1 MSDRKVLNRYIP
13 NDFDPSIVPPKKR
26 LKNGQFTINMMMPFT
41 VRCNS
46 CGAYI
51 TRGKKFN
58 ARQETVKDEN
68 YLGIKIYRFYIKCD
82 VCRGEFTIKTDPKNT
97 DYVCEFGAHRTYNA
111 KKAQAEAEA
120 EEKRQRE
127 EDEKDAMVAL
137 ENKTSESKSNLDFN
151 DALEE
156 IMELNIANNRSNS
169 VDKVFDQFSQADA
182 EAKQQKKLAEDAEIE
197 EEFQRL
203 KKMEL
208 PKISAGIA
216 TGGAPERGKDDKS
229 EESTKDAVRDI
240 LSTFKGSEK
249 EKKIGGMLDNV
260 PLDVSFI
267 PIDVEP
273 INKEKESKK
282 PSTNIQQQQQ
292 SSPPSSS
299 GEKTT
304 TDVLGLCCCYDS
316 DSDSDSDS
324 D

>member
-13 NDFDPSIVPPKKR
+13 NDFDPSIIPAKKR

-111 KKAQAEAEA
+111 KKAQEDAEA

-127 EDEKDAMVAL
+127 EDEKDVMVAL
-137 ENKTSESKSNLDFN
+137 ENRTSESKNNLDIN

-169 VDKVFDQFSQADA
+169 VDKVFEQFSHADT
-182 EAKQQKKLAEDAEIE
+182 EVKRQEKLAEDAEIE

-203 KKMEL
+203 KKMESV
-208 PKISAGIA
+208 KVAGTSEA
-216 TGGAPERGKDDKS
+216 GKGQG
-229 EESTKDAVRDI
+229 EESTKEAVRD
-240 LSTFKGSEK
+240 LFSTFKSSEKKVVKEK
-249 EKKIGGMLDNV
+249 EKKKAESLDSV
-260 PLDVSFI
+260 PLDVEFVPVAI
-267 PIDVEP
+267 EP
-273 INKEKESKK
+273 AGPKKSPKES
-282 PSTNIQQQQQ
+282 
-292 SSPPSSS
+292 
-299 GEKTT
+299 EA
-304 TDVLGLCCCYDS
+304 DVLGLCCDYDSDPDS
-316 DSDSDSDS
+316 DSD
-324 D
+324 

>member
-1 MSDRKVLNRYIP
+1 MADRKVLNRYIP

-111 KKAQAEAEA
+111 KKAREEAEA
-120 EEKRQRE
+120 EEQRQRE

-137 ENKTSESKSNLDFN
+137 ENRTSESKNSLDIN

-169 VDKVFDQFSQADA
+169 VDKVFEQFSHADT
-182 EAKQQKKLAEDAEIE
+182 EAKRQEKLAEDAEIE

-203 KKMEL
+203 RKMEPL
-208 PKISAGIA
+208 RAAGSQ
-216 TGGAPERGKDDKS
+216 GAGKEEEGEGKS
-229 EESTKDAVRDI
+229 EESTREAVRDI
-240 LSTFKGSEK
+240 FSTFRSSGAKDKEKKEEEEK
-249 EKKIGGMLDNV
+249 EKKKRDSLDSVALGVEFV
-260 PLDVSFI
+260 PVE
-267 PIDVEP
+267 VEP
-273 INKEKESKK
+273 VNCSKKSSKESG
-282 PSTNIQQQQQ
+282 SDAL
-292 SSPPSSS
+292 S
-299 GEKTT
+299 
-304 TDVLGLCCCYDS
+304 LCCDYDS
-316 DSDSDSDS
+316 DSDSD
-324 D
+324 